1 MLLEIFLSF
10 FYISLRIKLRGFV
23 GIHQFGV
30 FVGRVIVVRVF
41 VGVGFVGVGVYIG
54 ILSV

>member
-1 MLLEIFLSF
+1 VLLEIFLRF

-30 FVGRVIVVRVF
+30 FVSRVIVGRVIVGRV
-41 VGVGFVGVGVYIG
+41 FVGVGVYIG